1 MLTAEITACCK
12 ELKLS
17 HNIVEMAERV
27 EAGSHQEYLLKL
39 LRSELD
45 HRERQRKDKFLK
57 NAGFY
62 SLKNLDGFRFDEVT
76 LPAAVTPEYL
86 RNCEFINTK
95 TNLVMYGN
103 VGTGKTYLSIA
114 LGIEACKKNIET
126 RFFRTAALVNR
137 LSEAKNNGTLS
148 VFMKKLSKAEL
159 LICDEWGYVPLDRT
173 GAQLL
178 FEVISECYERN
189 TLIINT
195 NIEFSRWVNVFYD
208 EQMTG
213 AILDRGAAPLPPD
226 FIPRPEQP
234 DAGIQLTAVNQLPG
248 RR

>member
-1 MLTAEITACCK
+1 MLTAEIAACCK
-12 ELKLS
+12 VLKLS
-17 HNIVEMAERV
+17 RNIVEMAERV
-27 EAGSHQEYLLKL
+27 QAESHQEYLLKL
-39 LRSELD
+39 LQSELE
-45 HRERQRKDKFLK
+45 HRESLRKDKFLK

-62 SLKNLDGFRFDEVT
+62 SLKTLEGFRFDEVT
-76 LPAAVTPEYL
+76 LPATVSQEYL
-86 RNCEFINTK
+86 RNCEFVSTK

-103 VGTGKTYLSIA
+103 VGTGKTFLSIA
-114 LGIEACKKNIET
+114 LGVEACKKGINT

-137 LSEAKNNGTLS
+137 LSEAKKSGNLAA
-148 VFMKKLSKAEL
+148 FMKQLAKAEL

-178 FEVISECYERN
+178 FEVISECYERK

-213 AILDRGAAPLPPD
+213 AILDRVLHHCHLLL
-226 FIPRPEQP
+226 F
-234 DAGIQLTAVNQLPG
+234 PG
-248 RR
+248 QSNRLRESGLKQ

>member
-1 MLTAEITACCK
+1 MLTSEIAVCCK
-12 ELKLS
+12 ALKLGR
-17 HNIVEMAERV
+17 NIVEMAEKV
-27 EAGSHQEYLLKL
+27 QAESHQEYLLKL
-39 LRSELD
+39 LQSELE
-45 HRERQRKDKFLK
+45 HRDSLRKDKFLK

-62 SLKNLDGFRFDEVT
+62 SIKTLEGFRFDEVT
-76 LPAAVTPEYL
+76 LPAPVSPEYL
-86 RNCEFINTK
+86 RNCEFIQTK

-114 LGIEACKKNIET
+114 LGVEACKKGIET

-137 LSEAKNNGTLS
+137 LSEAKKSGTLS
-148 VFMKKLSKAEL
+148 ALMKQLTKAEL

-178 FEVISECYERN
+178 FEVISECYERK

-213 AILDRGAAPLPPD
+213 AILDRVLHHCHLLL
-226 FIPRPEQP
+226 F
-234 DAGIQLTAVNQLPG
+234 PG
-248 RR
+248 QSNRIRESGLRQ

>member
-1 MLTAEITACCK
+1 MLIPEIAACCK
-12 ELKLS
+12 ALKLS
-17 HNIVEMAERV
+17 HNIVEMAEKV
-27 EAGSHQEYLLKL
+27 QAESHQEYLLKL
-39 LRSELD
+39 LQSELE
-45 HRERQRKDKFLK
+45 HRESLRKDKFLK

-62 SLKNLDGFRFDEVT
+62 TLKSLEGFRFDEVT
-76 LPAAVTPEYL
+76 LPAPVSREYL
-86 RNCEFINTK
+86 QNCEFINTK

-114 LGIEACKKNIET
+114 LGVEACKKGIDT

-137 LSEAKNNGTLS
+137 LSEAKKGGTLAA
-148 VFMKKLSKAEL
+148 FMKQLAKAEL

-178 FEVISECYERN
+178 FEVISECYERK

-213 AILDRGAAPLPPD
+213 AILDRVLHHCHLLL
-226 FIPRPEQP
+226 F
-234 DAGIQLTAVNQLPG
+234 PG
-248 RR
+248 QSNRIRESGLRQ